1 MQIKNPIEAMPN
13 VRQCFIRKTN
23 RFGKG
28 NPMF

>member
-1 MQIKNPIEAMPN
+1 MLQLQIKNPIEIMPN

-28 NPMF
+28 N